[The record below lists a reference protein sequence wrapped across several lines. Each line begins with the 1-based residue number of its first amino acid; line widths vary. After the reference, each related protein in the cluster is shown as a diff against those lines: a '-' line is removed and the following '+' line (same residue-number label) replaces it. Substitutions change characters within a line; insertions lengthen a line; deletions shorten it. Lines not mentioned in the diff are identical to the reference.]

1 MESVKIRLAPGKPVT
16 GVNMM
21 RLGIK
26 HNAIAALL
34 FAIAAVS
41 LSACGDPEPSAP
53 PPSVNERLGP
63 TASDLDSAGRPA
75 VSGTDIDDAIAK
87 EWGASGA
94 NGGAGDRVFFE
105 TDKSV
110 LKPEGRDQLARWVA
124 FLKKYPHENL
134 LVQGHSDE
142 RGTRE
147 YNIALG
153 ERRAIA
159 VKDFLVANGIDASRI
174 ETVSYG
180 KERPEVVG
188 SNEAAYSQN
197 RRAVGLLQ

>member
-1 MESVKIRLAPGKPVT
+1 
-16 GVNMM
+16 MM

-26 HNAIAALL
+26 HNTIAALL
-34 FAIAAVS
+34 LAVAAIT
-41 LSACGDPEPSAP
+41 LSACGDP
-53 PPSVNERLGP
+53 PPSSFDNQPIANAGNGNGN
-63 TASDLDSAGRPA
+63 ADSFGRPA

-110 LKPEGRDQLARWVA
+110 LKPEGRDQLTRWVA
-124 FLKKYPHENL
+124 FLKKYPHESL
-134 LVQGHSDE
+134 LVTGHSDE

-147 YNIALG
+147 YNLSLG
-153 ERRAIA
+153 ERRANT
-159 VKDFLVANGIDASRI
+159 VKEFLVANGIDASRI

-180 KERPEVVG
+180 KERPEVLG
-188 SNEAAYSQN
+188 SNEQAYSQN

>member
-1 MESVKIRLAPGKPVT
+1 
-16 GVNMM
+16 MM
-21 RLGIK
+21 RFGIK
-26 HNAIAALL
+26 QNALAALL
-34 FAIAAVS
+34 LAAAAIT
-41 LSACGDPEPSAP
+41 LSACGDPEPLP
-53 PPSVNERLGP
+53 QPSIGQNANGGFGNGNAE
-63 TASDLDSAGRPA
+63 SFGRPA
-75 VSGTDIDDAIAK
+75 VSGTDIDDAIAR

-105 TDKSV
+105 TDKIV
-110 LKPEGRDQLARWVA
+110 LSAEGRDQLTRWVA

-147 YNIALG
+147 YNLALG
-153 ERRAIA
+153 ARRAQT
-159 VKDFLVANGIDASRI
+159 VKDFLIANGIEATRI

-180 KERPEVVG
+180 KERPEIVG

>member
-1 MESVKIRLAPGKPVT
+1 MRKFATKILV
-16 GVNMM
+16 
-21 RLGIK
+21 I
-26 HNAIAALL
+26 
-34 FAIAAVS
+34 AIAAVT
-41 LSACGDPEPSAP
+41 LAACGDPPAAP
-53 PPSVNERLGP
+53 PSDTLPSGR
-63 TASDLDSAGRPA
+63 TAGVEDLSASGRPA

-87 EWGASGA
+87 EWGTNGA

-110 LKPEGRDQLARWVA
+110 LKPEGRDQLNRWVA

-147 YNIALG
+147 YNLALG
-153 ERRAIA
+153 ERRAVA

-180 KERPEVVG
+180 KERPEVIG
-188 SNEAAYSQN
+188 SNENAYSLN

>member
-1 MESVKIRLAPGKPVT
+1 
-16 GVNMM
+16 MM

-26 HNAIAALL
+26 RNSVAALL
-34 FAIAAVS
+34 FVAAALS
-41 LSACGDPEPSAP
+41 LSACGDPDTAP
-53 PPSVNERLGP
+53 PSSLSTQRTGPS
-63 TASDLDSAGRPA
+63 TSDLDGAGRPA

-87 EWGASGA
+87 EWGANGA

-105 TDKSV
+105 TDKST
-110 LKPEGRDQLARWVA
+110 LEPQGRDQLTRWVA

-147 YNIALG
+147 YNLALG
-153 ERRAIA
+153 ERRAEA
-159 VKDFLVANGIDASRI
+159 VKDFLMANGIDASRV

-188 SNEAAYSQN
+188 SNESAYSQN